1 MFGKIFDRLL
11 QKGLSDLIRSGH
23 LVVVTASGATL
34 TFGDGSG
41 APSKVRF
48 ADALAQWGFMT
59 DPELRLGELYTD
71 ARLLVEEGSI
81 YDFLALVLGN
91 VRSAPQA
98 KPNLPA
104 RIANRLRF
112 ATRRPRQRNTSRRA
126 KSNVAHHYD
135 LGDDL
140 YRLFLDDDW
149 QYSCAY
155 FETPGQSLEQA
166 QLAKKRHIA
175 AKLLLQPGQRVLD
188 IGCGWG
194 GLAMYLAQ
202 TAGAGGVLGITLS
215 EEQLATARR
224 RAGEAALDGKVEF
237 RLTDYRDVRDSF
249 DRIVSV
255 GMFEHVG
262 LAYYDTYFENC
273 RRLLRSDGVML
284 LHTIGCTGVP
294 SHANPWLDKYIF
306 PGGYLP
312 TLSELTPAIE
322 RCGLMVTDIEVLR
335 LHYAETLLHWR
346 QRFMQRRDE
355 ALRLYDEKFCRM
367 WEFYLAFCEA
377 AFRYEDVV
385 VFQVQL
391 AVKTETAPLTRNYI
405 GEREAALRSRE

>member
-1 MFGKIFDRLL
+1 MLGKVLDHLL
-11 QKGLSDLIRSGH
+11 KKGLSDLIRSGR
-23 LVVVTASGATL
+23 LEVVTASGRTL
-34 TFGDGSG
+34 SFGDGSG
-41 APSKVRF
+41 ALSKLRF
-48 ADALAQWGFMT
+48 TDAMAQWGFMS
-59 DPELRLGELYTD
+59 DPELRLGELFTD
-71 ARLLVEEGSI
+71 GRLLLEQGSI

-91 VRSAPQA
+91 ARAAPQVR
-98 KPNLPA
+98 PNPLVRA
-104 RIANRLRF
+104 ANRLRF
-112 ATRRPRQRNTSRRA
+112 ATRRLRQRNTAQRA

-155 FETPGQSLEQA
+155 FESPEQTLEQA
-166 QLAKKRHIA
+166 QLAKKRHVA

-194 GLAMYLAQ
+194 GLALYLAQ
-202 TAGAGGVLGITLS
+202 TAGAGSVLGVTLS
-215 EEQLATARR
+215 EQQLAGARR
-224 RAGEAALDGKVEF
+224 RAEERALRDKVEF
-237 RLTDYRDVRDSF
+237 RLVDYRDLDGGF

-262 LAYYDTYFENC
+262 LAYYDSYFQHC
-273 RRLLRSDGVML
+273 RRLLRPDGVML

-322 RCGLMVTDIEVLR
+322 RSGLMVTDIEVLR
-335 LHYAETLLHWR
+335 LHYAETLRHWR
-346 QRFMQRRDE
+346 QRFMRRRDE
-355 ALRLYDEKFCRM
+355 AARLYDERFCRM

-391 AVKTETAPLTRNYI
+391 SVRTETAPLTRGYI
-405 GEREAALRSRE
+405 EQAERALRARE

>member
-1 MFGKIFDRLL
+1 MLGKILDRLL
-11 QKGLSDLIRSGH
+11 KNGLSDLIRGGH
-23 LVVVTASGATL
+23 LVVTTASGATL

-41 APSKVRF
+41 ALSKVRF
-48 ADALAQWGFMT
+48 ADAMAQWGFMT
-59 DPELRLGELYTD
+59 DPELRLGELFTD

-91 VRSAPQA
+91 VRAAPQVR
-98 KPNLPA
+98 PNLLV
-104 RIANRLRF
+104 RTANRLRF
-112 ATRRPRQRNTSRRA
+112 ATRRLRQRNTSQRA

-135 LGDDL
+135 LGDEL

-215 EEQLATARR
+215 QEQLATARR
-224 RAGEAALDGKVEF
+224 RAAQAALQDRLEF
-237 RLTDYRDVRDSF
+237 RLTDYREVQDSF

-262 LAYYDTYFENC
+262 LAYYDSYFQHC
-273 RRLLRSDGVML
+273 RRLLRPDGVML
-284 LHTIGCTGVP
+284 LHTIGCTGEP

-322 RCGLMVTDIEVLR
+322 RSGLMVTDIEVLR

-346 QRFMQRRDE
+346 QRFMRRRDE

-391 AVKTETAPLTRNYI
+391 AVKTGTVPLTRAYI
-405 GEREAALRSRE
+405 EEREQGLRSRE

>member
-1 MFGKIFDRLL
+1 MIGKILDRFL
-11 QKGLSDLIRSGH
+11 KNGLSDLIRSGH
-23 LVVVTASGATL
+23 LVVITASGVTL

-41 APSKVRF
+41 ALSQVRF
-48 ADALAQWGFMT
+48 ADAMAQWGFMT

-71 ARLLVEEGSI
+71 GRLLVEAGTI

-91 VRSAPQA
+91 VRAAPQA
-98 KPNLPA
+98 RPNALVRA
-104 RIANRLRF
+104 ANRLRF
-112 ATRRPRQRNTSRRA
+112 ATRRLRQRNTARRA
-126 KSNVAHHYD
+126 RSNVAHHYD
-135 LGDDL
+135 LGDEL

-155 FETPGQSLEQA
+155 FEAPGQSLEQA

-194 GLAMYLAQ
+194 GLALYLARSAE
-202 TAGAGGVLGITLS
+202 AGSVLGITLS

-224 RAGEAALDGKVEF
+224 RAAAGGLDGNVEF
-237 RLTDYRDVRDSF
+237 QFTDYRELQDSF

-262 LAYYDTYFENC
+262 LAYYDTYFQHC
-273 RRLLRSDGVML
+273 RRLLRPDGVML

-322 RCGLMVTDIEVLR
+322 RSGLMVTDIEVLR

-346 QRFMQRRDE
+346 QRFMRRRDE
-355 ALRLYDEKFCRM
+355 ALRLYDERFCRL

-385 VFQVQL
+385 VFQIQL
-391 AVKTETAPLTRNYI
+391 AVKTETVPLTRSYVE
-405 GEREAALRSRE
+405 EREAVLRSRE

>member
-91 VRSAPQA
+91 VCSAPQA

-112 ATRRPRQRNTSRRA
+112 ATRRLRQRNTSRRA

-224 RAGEAALDGKVEF
+224 RAAEAALDGKVEF

-273 RRLLRSDGVML
+273 RRLLRPDGVML

-322 RCGLMVTDIEVLR
+322 RSGLMVTDIEVLR